1 MSGGII
7 GWLVGDGAV
16 NNHDAG
22 SLVVGGLGEW
32 YGSEFVV
39 LDGFTWLP
47 VRGGVDFTVG
57 DRRVHYS
64 GPSDNRPHYKV
75 TDQRPHYEVTHRGQ
89 GS

>member
-39 LDGFTWLP
+39 LDGFH
-47 VRGGVDFTVG
+47 RGRGEATGVLHYTVADG
-57 DRRVHYS
+57 RLHYRVA
-64 GPSDNRPHYKV
+64 DTRPHY
-75 TDQRPHYEVTHRGQ
+75 TLADRRLHYRVR
-89 GS
+89 SD